1 MTKVLQH
8 VAKKERFHIPDPALD
23 SILQSTNGNLRKALL
38 VFEAMRMQKPDL
50 SGDIEVAKADWETY
64 CGKIADSIVKEQSA
78 AKLLEVRGKV
88 YELLS
93 HCIPPTVVLKV
104 SEAAVES
111 GDDADSQ
118 TIAERLVDKVD
129 DDLKPQIIHWAAH
142 YVSALSPSR
151 CVILMVRNSEC
162 DWDQRRSSTSKLS
175 LPKL

>member
-1 MTKVLQH
+1 MTRVLQH

-78 AKLLEVRGKV
+78 AKLLEVRGKI

-104 SEAAVES
+104 SYLGNDMYGS
-111 GDDADSQ
+111 GANSQ

-129 DDLKPQIIHWAAH
+129 DDLKPQIVHWAAH
-142 YVSALSPSR
+142 YVSR
-151 CVILMVRNSEC
+151 VY
-162 DWDQRRSSTSKLS
+162 
-175 LPKL
+175 

>member
-1 MTKVLQH
+1 MIKVLQH
-8 VAKKERFHIPDPALD
+8 VARKERFHIPDPALD

-78 AKLLEVRGKV
+78 ARLLEVRGKV

-104 SEAAVES
+104 SQAMKCCKKT
-111 GDDADSQ
+111 DADFQ

-142 YVSALSPSR
+142 YASPS
-151 CVILMVRNSEC
+151 LPSEC
-162 DWDQRRSSTSKLS
+162 LGLINRN
-175 LPKL
+175 

>member
-38 VFEAMRMQKPDL
+38 VFEAMRMQRPDL

-104 SEAAVES
+104 SRALVGEES
-111 GDDADSQ
+111 GD
-118 TIAERLVDKVD
+118 LFVD
-129 DDLKPQIIHWAAH
+129 D
-142 YVSALSPSR
+142 
-151 CVILMVRNSEC
+151 
-162 DWDQRRSSTSKLS
+162 RREISG
-175 LPKL
+175 